1 MLSQGKAI
9 EGTDP
14 LDTDLLSKYVKT
26 HTPVTVTPGRLV
38 LKNRKERARPER
50 WPWTCPGPQGSG
62 RFFIS
67 CPFCRIGREPLG
79 GLGKERVHSHCPG
92 LQQERSALKET
103 AAKVGELIVVRQD
116 RLRGMDFLQSFVF
129 VGREFDNAP
138 IPVRIAEGI
147 RIADPGEKTGAIIHF
162 PIPDAVK
169 IACGQQAALS
179 SPRAR
184 AELPSA
190 RMTSPPTIIQ
200 YEKLWRVNAP

>member
-1 MLSQGKAI
+1 
-9 EGTDP
+9 
-14 LDTDLLSKYVKT
+14 
-26 HTPVTVTPGRLV
+26 
-38 LKNRKERARPER
+38 
-50 WPWTCPGPQGSG
+50 
-62 RFFIS
+62 
-67 CPFCRIGREPLG
+67 
-79 GLGKERVHSHCPG
+79 
-92 LQQERSALKET
+92 
-103 AAKVGELIVVRQD
+103 
-116 RLRGMDFLQSFVF
+116 MDFLQNFVF